1 MKIKCLIIDDE
12 QLAIDLMEN
21 HLNRIDDF
29 EIINTF
35 TDPLKAY
42 QTIENESI
50 DVIFLD
56 INMPQI
62 NGFNFIK
69 NLSIKPLVVFSTA
82 HREYAIKSYEFNV
95 LDYLVKPIK
104 FERLLKTINKIRHNV
119 YNKEA
124 HFHNRSNEDPHI
136 FLRTNRKI
144 LKVRIKDILYLESLK
159 DYVRVHTIDQNHI
172 IHSSLTAVTE
182 ELKPT
187 GFLRVHNSFTISL
200 PKVDAI
206 NGNIIEIDKNK
217 IPIGRKYKENVK
229 KIILDNY
236 IK

>member
-12 QLAIDLMEN
+12 QLAIDLMQN

-29 EIINTF
+29 EIIDTF

-42 QTIENESI
+42 PVIENESI
-50 DVIFLD
+50 DVLFLD

-69 NLSIKPLVVFSTA
+69 NLNNKPLVVFSTA

-104 FERLLKTINKIRHNV
+104 FERLLKAINKIRHNV
-119 YNKEA
+119 YNKDA
-124 HFHNRSNEDPHI
+124 HLHNRSNEDPHV

-159 DYVRVHTIDQNHI
+159 DYVKVHTIDQNHI

-182 ELKPT
+182 ELKSS
-187 GFLRVHNSFTISL
+187 GFLRVHNSFAISL
-200 PKVDAI
+200 SRVDAI
-206 NGNIIEIDKNK
+206 DGNVIEINNDK
-217 IPIGRKYKENVK
+217 IPIGRKYKGKIK